1 MRSVAPVR
9 AASILMRFAEDGTYA
24 KLTEEL
30 ARGRV
35 TIDASFIDTV
45 EFFFSRSPSVFQ
57 EAS

>member
-1 MRSVAPVR
+1 
-9 AASILMRFAEDGTYA
+9 MRFAEDGTYA